1 MTTTCAI
8 ASSSPGTSAAA
19 AVGRFLK
26 GTWEFLNMLRPSQA
40 RAQLLELA
48 NAKQA
53 EQPELAAHLRK
64 AAAADWL

>member
-1 MTTTCAI
+1 MNTTYPLG
-8 ASSSPGTSAAA
+8 SSWNVAPAVSAVARA
-19 AVGRFLK
+19 LK

-48 NAKQA
+48 ADKQA
-53 EQPELAAHLRK
+53 DQPELAAQLRK

>member
-1 MTTTCAI
+1 MNTTYPL
-8 ASSSPGTSAAA
+8 ASSPHAGLNA
-19 AVGRFLK
+19 AVARALK

-48 NAKQA
+48 AAKQA
-53 EQPELAAHLRK
+53 DQPELAAQLRK